1 MSFAPRSAL
10 GRLLRAPARHLG
22 ARLGLGFA
30 LLCVLLL
37 SVGGLAIGQSRLMQA
52 RFVAALDGRVPALV
66 RLQTL
71 TSEVQLINMA
81 ARDALLAPDEAAAAE
96 ALSRIEAGRGKVGAE
111 IEAMQKAME
120 GTDDPFAPAVEELA
134 NHSSGVLVTLLKF
147 SRLQKGGNADGAKA
161 LLYGA
166 LIPKMNA
173 FSDMIGKAQHM
184 QTGALD
190 QVRQSSAEAARLGQW
205 MTAGALAL
213 AMVAALL
220 LGWRITRSIT
230 RPIAATVRLAESIA
244 AGNLSRPM
252 QEPVRQDELG
262 QLQQAMLAMQHQLS
276 ELVAG
281 IRLSANSIAS
291 ASQEIAGGGHDLS
304 QRTEEAASSLQRT
317 ASAMNELTQTV
328 DRSAESARA
337 AGDMMISANRAAE
350 RGGQVVAEVI
360 DRMNEIASASG
371 RIADITG
378 VIDGIAF
385 QTNILALNAAV
396 EAARAG
402 EHGRG
407 FAVVAAEVRALA
419 QRSAT
424 ASREI
429 KGLIGDSVSK
439 VEAGSRLVEGAGL
452 TMREIVADVERVS
465 TVVRDICVAASSQ
478 SAGLGE
484 VNSAVHQL
492 DDTTQQNAAL
502 VEQSTAAAESLRE
515 QAQGL
520 QQLVNRFQ
528 LEPTQP

>member
-1 MSFAPRSAL
+1 MSSAPLSNF
-10 GRLLRAPARHLG
+10 GRLLRAPGRHIG

-30 LLCVLLL
+30 LLCLLLL
-37 SVGGLAIGQSRLMQA
+37 SVGGLAIGQSRVMQA
-52 RFVAALDGRVPALV
+52 RFAAALDGRVPALV

-71 TSEVQLINMA
+71 NGEVQLVNMA

-96 ALSRIEAGRGKVGAE
+96 ALARIEAGRGKIGAE

-120 GTDDPFAPAVEELA
+120 GSDDPFAPAVEELA
-134 NHSSGVLVTLLKF
+134 NHSSGVLVALLKF
-147 SRLQKGGNADGAKA
+147 SRLQKGGNADGAKT

-173 FSDMIGKAQHM
+173 FAEMIGKAQHV
-184 QTGALD
+184 QTSALE
-190 QVRQSSAEAARLGQW
+190 QVRDSSAEAARLGQRV
-205 MTAGALAL
+205 TAGALAF
-213 AMVAALL
+213 AVVVALL
-220 LGWRITRSIT
+220 LGWRLTRSIT
-230 RPIAATVRLAESIA
+230 RPIADTVRLAESIA
-244 AGNLSRPM
+244 AGDLSRTM
-252 QEPVRQDELG
+252 QERVRQDELG

-281 IRLSANSIAS
+281 IRHSADNIAL
-291 ASQEIAGGGHDLS
+291 ASQEIAGGGLDLS
-304 QRTEEAASSLQRT
+304 QRTEEAATSLQRT
-317 ASAMNELTQTV
+317 AEAMSELTQTV

-337 AGDMMISANRAAE
+337 AGEMVTSANRAAE

-360 DRMNEIASASG
+360 GRMNEIASASG
-371 RIADITG
+371 RIADITS

-429 KGLIGDSVSK
+429 KSLIGDSVSK
-439 VEAGSRLVEGAGL
+439 VEAGSRLVEGAGD

-465 TVVRDICVAASSQ
+465 SVVRDICSAASSQ

-484 VNSAVHQL
+484 VNTAVHQL
-492 DDTTQQNAAL
+492 DDATQQNAAL

-520 QQLVNRFQ
+520 QELVNRFQ
-528 LEPTQP
+528 LEPTRP